1 MKTSKLPFRVLAGV
15 IGILCTGGCMG
26 TPRTTDPTKTALEQL
41 LVSTAVDR
49 ALEGLDLA
57 KLANKKVFLN
67 TNDIQ
72 YVNNMMHAIE
82 NFSDKTYAI
91 ENFNNK
97 IYAIGLVSVL
107 LGKQG
112 AFMVEDEKDAEIIIV
127 ITSGAHSIDRSDS
140 LIGMPAIPIPIP
152 LVGTFEI
159 PEIALFKSIKQTG
172 IAKFSINAYERTT
185 GKQVL
190 AIGPVSGF
198 SYNNFRK
205 VLLFFSFRTTDVPEK
220 KRKWWIQP

>member
-1 MKTSKLPFRVLAGV
+1 MKIAKLPFHVLAGV

-26 TPRTTDPTKTALEQL
+26 TPRITDPTKTALEQL
-41 LVSTAVDR
+41 LISTAVDR
-49 ALEGLDLA
+49 ALEGVDLA
-57 KLANKKVFLN
+57 KLANRKVFLN

-72 YVNNMMHAIE
+72 YVNNKIHVIE
-82 NFSDKTYAI
+82 GFSD
-91 ENFNNK
+91 K
-97 IYAIGLVSVL
+97 IYAIGLVSIL
-107 LGKQG
+107 LGKHG
-112 AFMVEDEKDAEIIIV
+112 AFIVEDEKDAEITIV

-140 LIGMPAIPIPIP
+140 LIGIPAIPIPVP

-172 IAKFSINAYERTT
+172 IAKFSINAYDRTT

-190 AIGPVSGF
+190 AVGPVSGF
-198 SYNNFRK
+198 SYNNFRR

-220 KRKWWIQP
+220 KRKWWVQP